1 MKKYVLPV
9 GCSVPFAFLSM
20 YGDAVWGTMLIY
32 AASAVSILVL
42 RRSVQRAERRLGCG
56 IGCGCGL
63 LFSLLLSACVEA
75 ERWQWY
81 FKPFSAEGWSVLLS
95 LVMIAAVLLPGKCSA

>member
-1 MKKYVLPV
+1 MKKYVLPLC
-9 GCSVPFAFLSM
+9 CSVPFAFLSM

-32 AASAVSILVL
+32 AASAASILVL
-42 RRSVQRAERRLGCG
+42 RRSVQRAERHLDCG
-56 IGCGCGL
+56 IGCSCGL
-63 LFSLLLSACVEA
+63 LISLLLSACVEA

-95 LVMIAAVLLPGKCSA
+95 LIVMAVMLLPGRCSA